1 MKFSISK
8 NELLPP
14 LQQVVGVVERKQTH
28 EVMNNL
34 LFEASD
40 DHLMITGTDNEVE
53 HRTRV
58 PLLVTEPGTST
69 IPARKLLDI
78 CRSLP
83 DTAHLDFQIAADKA
97 KISTGKSRFTLATLP
112 HEEFPLVEALMDPI
126 VLTIPQKQLATA
138 IRMTSFA
145 MAQQDVRYYLNGL
158 LLELAENSL
167 CCVATDGHRLA
178 LHRTPAEIELTEPV
192 SAIIP
197 RKAINELGRLL
208 EDSDSELEI
217 RMTANHL
224 QLNLGP
230 LQMTSKLIDGKF
242 PDYERVIPLPGGSI
256 ATVDR
261 DLFKQSLA
269 RSAIL
274 ANETYKGVRLSLDQ
288 NLVGIQTNNPNHE
301 EAEDELEIEYSGDPV
316 QVGFNVTYLL
326 DVLNIIDG
334 DVAELHLKDDASSMV
349 VHPGGD
355 KQSTYVIM
363 PMRL

>member
-8 NELLPP
+8 NELLPS

-34 LFEASD
+34 LFEAGD
-40 DHLMITGTDNEVE
+40 DFLMITGTDNEVE
-53 HRTRV
+53 QRTRL
-58 PLLVTEPGTST
+58 PLIVSEPGVST

-83 DTAHLDFQIAADKA
+83 DTAHLDFQVSADKA
-97 KISTGKSRFTLATLP
+97 KIATGKSRFTLATLP
-112 HEEFPLVEALMDPI
+112 AEEFPLVDALTDP
-126 VLTIPQKQLATA
+126 VVMSLPQKQLAKA

-158 LLELAENSL
+158 LLELSADSL

-178 LHRTPAEIELTEPV
+178 LHRTPAEIELAEPV
-192 SAIIP
+192 TAIIP
-197 RKAINELGRLL
+197 RKAINELSRLL
-208 EDSDSELEI
+208 DDSDSDLEI
-217 RMTANHL
+217 KMTANHL
-224 QLNLGP
+224 QLSLGP
-230 LQMTSKLIDGKF
+230 LQMTSKLIDGEF

-261 DLFKQSLA
+261 ESFKQSLA

-274 ANETYKGVRLSLDQ
+274 ANETYKGVRLSLDK

-301 EAEDELEIEYSGDPV
+301 EAEDELEIEYSGSPV